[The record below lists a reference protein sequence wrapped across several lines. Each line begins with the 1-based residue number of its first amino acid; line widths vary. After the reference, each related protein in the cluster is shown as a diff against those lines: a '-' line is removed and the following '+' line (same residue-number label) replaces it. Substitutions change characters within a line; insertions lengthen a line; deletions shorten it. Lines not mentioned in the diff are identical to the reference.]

1 MRIALFNIMMPQIRG
16 GAEILVDDL
25 AEQLQ
30 AYGHEVMLFRLPF
43 PRSFEAPLIAM
54 IESAR
59 TLCFD
64 EFDRVIAFKFPAYC
78 IKHQGKVIWMFH
90 QFRQVY
96 DLWGKEYGLQPGPTG
111 ESIKKTV
118 MTADNEDIPRSR
130 HIFTNS
136 LEVANRLKKFNGI
149 DAKVLMPPLKNPEHY
164 FTDHTGDY
172 IFYPSRITPL
182 KRQHLA
188 IEAMRYVK
196 SGVRLI
202 VAGVCSE
209 LGYLNQLERLIQENG
224 LEKRVE
230 LRNEW
235 ITDEEKRELFANA
248 LGGIYIPYQEDSCG
262 FVSMEAFYS
271 AKPVIS
277 CLDSGGTKELVE
289 EAVNG
294 FMVEPTPQTIAEAI
308 DKLYENKSLAERM
321 GQAGLD
327 KINRLDITWPTTI
340 KRLLS

>member
-1 MRIALFNIMMPQIRG
+1 MRIALFNIVMPYIRG

-43 PRSFEAPLIAM
+43 PRSFEAPLVAM

-59 TLCFD
+59 MLYFD
-64 EFDRVIAFKFPAYC
+64 EFDRVITFKFPAYC
-78 IKHQGKVIWMFH
+78 VKHQGKVIWMFH

-111 ESIKKTV
+111 ESIRKTV
-118 MTADNEDIPRSR
+118 MAADSEDIPRSR
-130 HIFTNS
+130 HIYTNS
-136 LEVANRLKKFNGI
+136 LEVANRLKKFNSI
-149 DAKVLMPPLKNPEHY
+149 DAQVLMPPLKNPELY
-164 FTDHTGDY
+164 STNYPSDY

-188 IEAMRYVK
+188 IEALRYIK
-196 SGVRLI
+196 TGVRLI
-202 VAGVCSE
+202 IAGVCSE
-209 LGYLNQLERLIQENG
+209 EGYFEQLKNTIHEHG

-230 LRNEW
+230 LHNRW
-235 ITDEEKRELFANA
+235 ISDEEKRELFAKA

-277 CLDSGGTKELVE
+277 CLDSGGTKEIVE
-289 EAVNG
+289 DAVNG
-294 FMVEPTPQTIAEAI
+294 FMVEPTPQAIAQAM
-308 DKLYENKSLAERM
+308 DMLYENKGSAERM
-321 GQAGLD
+321 GQAGLE
-327 KINRLDITWPTTI
+327 KIHRLDITWPTTI
-340 KRLLS
+340 KRLLN